1 MGNSGDSPR
10 LDSTSVWNHPSPYTL
25 LVARMDRPFPAYKGD
40 EPYIFVS
47 YAHEDRAHV
56 YREIQ
61 WLHQQGFNL
70 WYDEGISPG
79 SEWHSELAESIE
91 NSSLFLYFIT
101 PKSVK
106 SDHCQREV
114 HFAIDRKIPLLA
126 VHLEPAKLPP
136 GLDLSLG
143 STQAIMR
150 HELTDQEYRA
160 KLLKGASDHLQRG
173 VARQLSTRS
182 RAMSRTA
189 VAILALVLVGL
200 TLAGIAALVMTNQ
213 ATTSLPG
220 NGIDRPSAT
229 GYQTSTPMKSNWIA
243 VLPFRHVSAD
253 PEGNA
258 ESLAEGVTGDLI
270 SALSDL
276 ATFSVTSH
284 GAVRAY
290 SESKLSPW
298 QISDE
303 LSVRYLVEGRVQ
315 TSGEQTRI
323 GVTLVDGVVGK
334 TLWEETRSYQS
345 RDHLKIQDD
354 IARYVSRALDIELL
368 RFEGERVRSLPI
380 EARQAWDHWVSAM
393 TVWDDPTPENFA
405 LSIQDHRRALAL
417 EPDYVP
423 SLGQLAVV
431 TNINTM
437 LGESADR
444 DAAKVEACQLAD
456 RAIALGQQSPLALY
470 SGVSVLTAICGEAD
484 KAVQIG
490 KRMVSTHPH
499 SGYNQTILG
508 YALAN
513 SGKLEEAL
521 QVLEKAERD
530 FPDNVYVLRYSP
542 WFKAMVYTEQKAWSK
557 ALETSRTALNLN
569 PSDMFAMIMLANELG
584 AVDRLDEAN
593 AVWNQLLA
601 RFPKFTAENY
611 QWWLKQ
617 GLMTDE
623 RVQPFTLGMKRAGLE
638 TH

>member
-1 MGNSGDSPR
+1 
-10 LDSTSVWNHPSPYTL
+10 
-25 LVARMDRPFPAYKGD
+25 MDRPFPAYKGD

-47 YAHEDRAHV
+47 YAHDDHAHV

-91 NSSLFLYFIT
+91 NSSLFLYFVT
-101 PKSVK
+101 PRSVK
-106 SDHCQREV
+106 SDHCRREV

-126 VHLEPAKLPP
+126 VHLEPAELPP
-136 GLDLSLG
+136 GLGLSLG

-150 HELTDQEYRA
+150 HELTDQQYRA
-160 KLLKGASDHLQRG
+160 KLLSGTSDHLQRG
-173 VARQLSTRS
+173 IARAPTTRT
-182 RAMSRTA
+182 RATSKTTA
-189 VAILALVLVGL
+189 TMLAFALVGL
-200 TLAGIAALVMTNQ
+200 TLAGIVTLIMTSQ
-213 ATTSLPG
+213 GPTSESEAS
-220 NGIDRPSAT
+220 IDQRSAKSDETIIPLRP
-229 GYQTSTPMKSNWIA
+229 NWIA
-243 VLPFRHVSAD
+243 VLPFRSVSA
-253 PEGNA
+253 EIASEA
-258 ESLAEGVTGDLI
+258 ELLAEGVTGDLI

-290 SESKLSPW
+290 SESNLSPW
-298 QISDE
+298 QISSE
-303 LSVRYLVEGRVQ
+303 LGVRYLVEGRVQ

-334 TLWEETRSYQS
+334 TLWEETKSYQS
-345 RDHLKIQDD
+345 PDHLKIQDD
-354 IARYVSRALDIELL
+354 IARFVSRALDIELL
-368 RFEGERVRSLPI
+368 RFEGVRVRSLPI

-417 EPDYVP
+417 EPDYVR

-431 TNINTM
+431 THINTL

-456 RAIALGQQSPLALY
+456 RAIALGQQSPLALF
-470 SGVSVLTAICGEAD
+470 SGVSVLTSLCGEAD

-490 KRMVSTHPH
+490 KRMVLTHPH

-508 YALAN
+508 HALAN
-513 SGKLEEAL
+513 SGNLEEAL
-521 QVLEKAERD
+521 EVLETAERD
-530 FPDNVYVLRYSP
+530 FPDNIYVLRYSP

-557 ALETSRTALNLN
+557 ALGISRTALNLN

-601 RFPKFTAENY
+601 RFPNFTVENY
-611 QWWLKQ
+611 EWWLKQ
-617 GLMTDE
+617 GLMADE
-623 RVQPFTLGMKRAGLE
+623 RVQPFTLGLKQAGLDSR
-638 TH
+638 